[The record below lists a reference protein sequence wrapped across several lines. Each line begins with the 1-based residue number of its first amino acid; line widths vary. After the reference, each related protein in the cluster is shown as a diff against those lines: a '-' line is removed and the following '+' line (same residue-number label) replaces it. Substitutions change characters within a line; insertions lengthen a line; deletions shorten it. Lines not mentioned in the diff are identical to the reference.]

1 MKTVKTLIA
10 LSLSGLLVACG
21 GGSDDNTP
29 APQMGLFS
37 LGVSDNPSDAKDVT
51 IAFKQVVL
59 KNSTGS
65 ISFNVSNNGALKK
78 VNLLEFQGTAV
89 ETLVSGQ
96 SIAVGEYQMCIYMQK
111 SETPNA
117 DSSYVKT
124 MDDTLYGLTTNSNGS
139 CGGVGAED
147 TDTGRLFF
155 NKTFTIAA
163 GTNSFVAEFDL
174 NSGLQDPHGNK
185 EYWTLKPTSVQL
197 HNNAEVGAIKGNIP
211 AELAALCE
219 TAAGGSLFSHA
230 VYLYSDATALDN
242 MSDFRSDAVV
252 APQIAPIASARV
264 NDILDQSNQ
273 VIGQGYEFGF
283 VVAGSYSL
291 GYTCVA
297 QNDDPD
303 VNNAPDDLEVPFFIH
318 ADTQAVI
325 VTNGTVANGDFSET
339 LIP

>member
-1 MKTVKTLIA
+1 MKTVNILVA
-10 LSLSGLLVACG
+10 LSLSSLLAAC
-21 GGSDDNTP
+21 GGSDDATT
-29 APQMGLFS
+29 APQMGVFS

-59 KNSTGS
+59 KHDAGS
-65 ISFNVSNNGALKK
+65 ISFDVSDNGASKQ

-89 ETLVSGQ
+89 ETLVSDQ
-96 SIAVGEYQMCIYMQK
+96 SIPVGEYQMCIYMQR

-124 MDDTLYGLTTNSNGS
+124 LDDNLHGLTTNSNGS
-139 CGGVGAED
+139 CGGVGADD

-163 GTNSFVAEFDL
+163 GINSFVAEFDL

-197 HNNAEVGAIKGNIP
+197 YNNAEVGAIKGNIP
-211 AELAALCE
+211 ADLTTQCQ
-219 TAAGGSLFSHA
+219 TAAGGSIFSQA

-242 MSDFRSDAVV
+242 MSDFRSEAVV
-252 APQIAPIASARV
+252 APITAPIAAARV
-264 NDILDQSNQ
+264 NDIVDQNNQ
-273 VIGQGYEFGF
+273 VIGQDYEFGF
-283 VVAGSYSL
+283 VVAGSYSV

-297 QNDDPD
+297 QHDDPD
-303 VNNAPDDLEVPFFIH
+303 VNNTPDDINQPFFIY
-318 ADTQAVI
+318 ADKQAVI
-325 VTNGTVANGDFSET
+325 VTNGTVANGDFADI
-339 LIP
+339 LNP

>member
-1 MKTVKTLIA
+1 MKTVNTLIA
-10 LSLSGLLVACG
+10 LSLSSLLVACG
-21 GGSDDNTP
+21 GGDDNTA

-59 KNSTGS
+59 KNDAGS
-65 ISFNVSNNGALKK
+65 ISFDVSDNGALKQ

-96 SIAVGEYQMCIYMQK
+96 SIPVGEYQMCIYMQR

-117 DSSYVKT
+117 DSSFVKT
-124 MDDTLYGLTTNSNGS
+124 MDDNLHGLTTNSNGS

-147 TDTGRLFF
+147 NDTGRLFF
-155 NKTFTIAA
+155 NKKFTIAA
-163 GTNSFVAEFDL
+163 GINSFVAEFDL

-185 EYWTLKPTSVQL
+185 DYWTLKPTSVQL
-197 HNNAEVGAIKGNIP
+197 YNSAEVGAIKGNIP
-211 AELAALCE
+211 SELAALCE

-242 MSDFRSDAVV
+242 MSDFRIDAVV

-264 NDILDQSNQ
+264 NDIIDQSNQ
-273 VIGQGYEFGF
+273 VIGQSYEFGF
-283 VVAGSYSL
+283 VVAGSYSI

-303 VNNAPDDLEVPFFIH
+303 FNNNPTDVELPFFIH
-318 ADTQAVI
+318 ADKQTVI
-325 VTNGTVANGDFSET
+325 VTNGTVANGDFADT
-339 LIP
+339 L